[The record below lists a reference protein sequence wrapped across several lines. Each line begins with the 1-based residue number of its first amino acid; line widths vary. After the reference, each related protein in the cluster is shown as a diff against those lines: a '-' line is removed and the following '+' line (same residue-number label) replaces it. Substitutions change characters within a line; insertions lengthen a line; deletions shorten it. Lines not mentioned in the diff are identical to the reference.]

1 MQEEPHIRAKAMIHE
16 LVRPPGKTLLSL
28 ANSSLQ
34 SFREKTLQC
43 TKACSLYSQ
52 DRASV
57 ESIDV
62 GGGGVEEKE
71 RGRGG
76 RLWKESRDPDETVP
90 RRKSCHDRHVKWT
103 HETKSCLAGW
113 PRPREKAP
121 GEFTRVVS

>member
-16 LVRPPGKTLLSL
+16 LVRPPGKALLSL

-34 SFREKTLQC
+34 SFREETLQC

-62 GGGGVEEKE
+62 GGGGGGGEGEGEGRQAVE
-71 RGRGG
+71 
-76 RLWKESRDPDETVP
+76 
-90 RRKSCHDRHVKWT
+90 
-103 HETKSCLAGW
+103 
-113 PRPREKAP
+113 
-121 GEFTRVVS
+121 GEQRS